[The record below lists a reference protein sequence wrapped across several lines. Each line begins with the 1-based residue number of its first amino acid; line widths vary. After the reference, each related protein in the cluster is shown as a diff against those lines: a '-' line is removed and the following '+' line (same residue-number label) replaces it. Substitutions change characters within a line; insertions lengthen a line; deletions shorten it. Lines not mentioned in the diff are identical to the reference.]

1 MHKLILIIFLFSV
14 GGVFSQSIENVD
26 FRAEGKKILIRYDL
40 LCKNQDTL
48 CNVKLVFK
56 NEQGQIVSPIT
67 VNGDLNLVEP
77 GENKTILWDVIA
89 DGLVLSG
96 KYSAQISF
104 KNVLIVKFNYSQ
116 SVFCQSDIKL
126 YTPNIFGSGIF
137 RGGSFS
143 STPEG
148 LYIDKT
154 TGAINPNSS
163 KSGNYSI
170 IYTTKNSLEYPTISS
185 KFNLSIYP
193 NPLITG
199 ATLCAVNETIQ
210 LKCADDSRN
219 TFIWSSE
226 NQNLA
231 TVSSSGIVTG
241 IKQGEA
247 TIKFTNFL
255 GCEQKISIQIT
266 AYPSVKIDMKYDC
279 KCDKQNCYCQIIK
292 SQIWMTKNLDLSNF
306 KNGDKIPQARNFQ
319 EWREAGEK
327 ERPAWCYYNFNP
339 DNDKVYGKLY
349 NWYAINDKRGLAP
362 MGWHIPKREE
372 WYQLLDALS
381 YNSSKPDYSGHCEK
395 NISSASTALKSKTL
409 WEGDCFGCAGNNSS
423 GFNAVPSGIIIN
435 DYYESFFEGIGNKA
449 YYAVFGVGTSDRAAT
464 DASGNFIKIKLP
476 DTFILSGGLSNYN
489 YYDWFKVIDKITGV
503 SVRCI
508 KD

>member
-1 MHKLILIIFLFSV
+1 MRFSLIIIFLFLV
-14 GGVFSQSIENVD
+14 GGFFSQSIENVD

-67 VNGDLNLVEP
+67 VNGDLDLVEP

-104 KNVLIVKFNYSQ
+104 KNVLIVKFNYGQ

-126 YTPNIFGSGIF
+126 YAPNIFGSGIF
-137 RGGSFS
+137 KGGSFS

-154 TGAINPNSS
+154 TGVINPNSS

-199 ATLCAVNETIQ
+199 ETLCAVNETIQ

-219 TFIWSSE
+219 TYIWSSE

-241 IKQGEA
+241 IKQGDA

-279 KCDKQNCYCQIIK
+279 KCDKQNCYCQITK

-306 KNGDKIPQARNFQ
+306 INGDKIPQARNFQ

-381 YNSSKPDYSGHCEK
+381 FNSSPKPNYYRHCDK
-395 NISSASTALKSKTL
+395 NISSAPKALKSKTL
-409 WEGDCFGCAGNNSS
+409 WEGDCFGCVGNNSS
-423 GFNAVPSGIIIN
+423 GFNAVPSGIIDN
-435 DYYESFFEGIGNKA
+435 DYYESFFKGIGNTA
-449 YYAVFGVGTSDRAAT
+449 YYAVFEIENQDMNVND
-464 DASGNFIKIKLP
+464 KMLKLP
-476 DTFILSGGLSNYN
+476 YTFELSQEYSYN
-489 YYDWFKVIDKITGV
+489 YHDYFRGFDKITGV

-508 KD
+508 KE